1 MKNFIILLFTVMIFA
16 YSCSAQDTIKTICP
30 NDFAKEIVA
39 VSDVVVL
46 DVRTAKEYAESHLN
60 GAINIDFLQTKDF
73 EKRIAELDKTKT
85 YYVYCRSGKRSHNA
99 AVKMRALGFNVV
111 DMKGG
116 IIAWNKEKL
125 PTTK

>member
-1 MKNFIILLFTVMIFA
+1 MIFA
-16 YSCSAQDTIKTICP
+16 YSCSAQDTIKTISP

-39 VSDVVVL
+39 IPDAVIL

-73 EKRIAELDKTKT
+73 EKRIADLDKSKT

-99 AVKMRALGFNVV
+99 AVKMRALGLNVI

>member
-1 MKNFIILLFTVMIFA
+1 MKNIIILLFTVMISA

-99 AVKMRALGFNVV
+99 AVKMRALGLNVV

>member
-1 MKNFIILLFTVMIFA
+1 MKNIIILLFTVMISA

-60 GAINIDFLQTKDF
+60 GAINIEFLQTKDF

-85 YYVYCRSGKRSHNA
+85 
-99 AVKMRALGFNVV
+99 F
-111 DMKGG
+111 
-116 IIAWNKEKL
+116 
-125 PTTK
+125 